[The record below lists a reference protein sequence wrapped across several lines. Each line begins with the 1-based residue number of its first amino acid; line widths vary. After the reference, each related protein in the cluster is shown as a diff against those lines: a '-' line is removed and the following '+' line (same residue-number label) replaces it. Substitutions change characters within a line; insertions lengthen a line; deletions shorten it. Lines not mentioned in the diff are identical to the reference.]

1 MKITVTIDLSYAEVK
16 LPGEYVEEHDVNT
29 ENETDLANAA
39 ENYVADELESAFD
52 VEGDV
57 LSGLESILED
67 WKDHSIKDIKVVIDE
82 NEEVEVED

>member
-1 MKITVTIDLSYAEVK
+1 MKITVTIDLSDAEVK
-16 LPGEYVEEHDVNT
+16 VPDEYIADHDVDT
-29 ENETDLANAA
+29 ENETDLAKAA

-67 WKDHSIKDIKVVIDE
+67 WADHSIKDIKVTIDE
-82 NEEVEVED
+82 NEEVGVED